1 LRKEKSLEELTRQ
14 YEALGSPERA
24 ATRWGVEE
32 MVMPEDTRERVGEW
46 VSEVYMGGF
55 AKERLE

>member
-24 ATRWGVEE
+24 AIRWGVEE

-46 VSEVYMGGF
+46 VSEV
-55 AKERLE
+55 